1 MPKFLGADFAIDLPD
16 EAIDASVYA
25 FAFPQGRPFTPTLV
39 IRIERHGTPKTL
51 PDYVDGQL
59 ALRRQGDPEFTVLR
73 QRPGTWHQRE
83 AIDLLVES
91 GGPDLRLRQRLVYV
105 DGGGEPQRLF
115 ILTATDTADA
125 FAATEAMFNRAILS
139 FVPRGP

>member
-16 EAIDASVYA
+16 EAVDASVYA

-39 IRIERHGTPKTL
+39 IRIERHGTPTPL
-51 PDYVDGQL
+51 SDYVEGQL
-59 ALRRQGDPEFTVLR
+59 ELRSQGDPEFAVLR
-73 QRPGTWHQRE
+73 QRPGKWHQRE

-91 GGPDLRLRQRLVYV
+91 GGPELRLRQRLVYV
-105 DGGGEPQRLF
+105 DGGGEPQRIF
-115 ILTATDTADA
+115 ILTATDSADA
-125 FAATEAMFNRAILS
+125 FADNEAMFNRAILS